1 MKKII
6 LAITLLTFAGSQ
18 VQTAKAG
25 GWGIAAGVLGGV
37 AAGTIIGES
46 IAHPYYAPNYYYAAP
61 PPTYYYPPQTYQ
73 AAPPPV
79 AYQPA
84 PPYTVYQPAPAVVY
98 AQPVYVRPVPVV
110 TFGFGFGPRYY
121 GGYHHYRH
129 W

>member
-6 LAITLLTFAGSQ
+6 LALTILTLAGSQ

-46 IAHPYYAPNYYYAAP
+46 IAHPVYVAPAP
-61 PPTYYYPPQTYQ
+61 VYYYPPAPVY
-73 AAPPPV
+73 AA
-79 AYQPA
+79 PA
-84 PPYTVYQPAPAVVY
+84 PPVYYAPAPAVY
-98 AQPVYVRPVPVV
+98 PQPVYAAPAPVV
-110 TFGFGFGPRYY
+110 TIYGGFGYGCGPRYY
-121 GGYHHYRH
+121 YPRYGYYHHYRGR

>member
-6 LAITLLTFAGSQ
+6 LALTILTLAGSQ

-46 IAHPYYAPNYYYAAP
+46 IAHPVY
-61 PPTYYYPPQTYQ
+61 
-73 AAPPPV
+73 V
-79 AYQPA
+79 A
-84 PPYTVYQPAPAVVY
+84 PAPAVY
-98 AQPVYVRPVPVV
+98 PQPVYVAPAPVV
-110 TFGFGFGPRYY
+110 TIYGGFGYGYRSHYY
-121 GGYHHYRH
+121 GRYGYRPYRGR